1 MKPSIASILN
11 DTLKPEFDKKGMDMA
26 SFPKNDS
33 LITAGIIDSITFVN
47 ILLTLETKL
56 DISLDFGSVDLNG
69 IVSINGMND
78 FFIKNGAE

>member
-1 MKPSIASILN
+1 MKPSIESILH
-11 DTLKPEFDKKGMDMA
+11 DTLKPEFDKKGMDID

-33 LITAGIIDSITFVN
+33 LITAGVIDSMTFVN
-47 ILLTLETKL
+47 ILLTLETEL
-56 DISLDFGSVDLNG
+56 NISLDFGSVDLNG

>member
-1 MKPSIASILN
+1 MKPSIKSILH
-11 DTLKPEFDKKGMDMA
+11 DTLKPEFDKKGIDIA

-33 LITAGIIDSITFVN
+33 LITAGVIDSMTFVN
-47 ILLTLETKL
+47 ILLTLETEL
-56 DISLDFGSVDLNG
+56 NISLDFGSVDLNG